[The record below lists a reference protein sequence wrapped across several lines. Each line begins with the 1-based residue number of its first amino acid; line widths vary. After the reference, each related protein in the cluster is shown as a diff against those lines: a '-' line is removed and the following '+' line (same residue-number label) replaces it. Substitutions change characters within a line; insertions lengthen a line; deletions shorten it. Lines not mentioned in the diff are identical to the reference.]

1 MPPCGHVIAN
11 RSRQSPSARRCATGH
26 AATPPTSVMNS
37 RGLFVT
43 AEAQI
48 SRILAV
54 QIRLVKGHH
63 TTVAMS
69 ALGQK
74 QTCAV
79 HQSMS
84 ALPPIATAKA
94 DSRERSCPLYPRK
107 ETSPSVIGI
116 SAKYTSRQR
125 AKFVRRQT
133 KWQHA
138 TLQPSFDT
146 THRRTHSDL
155 GPALAEVRSARQ
167 AP

>member
-1 MPPCGHVIAN
+1 MK
-11 RSRQSPSARRCATGH
+11 SRRRTEPSPARLRT
-26 AATPPTSVMNS
+26 TPV
-37 RGLFVT
+37 FEVY
-43 AEAQI
+43 QI
-48 SRILAV
+48 KA
-54 QIRLVKGHH
+54 
-63 TTVAMS
+63 AMS

-94 DSRERSCPLYPRK
+94 DSRARSCPLYPRK